1 MPDMRRSRGST
12 GAAKPAS
19 RRKSESQKSGL
30 TPSLMTALQRDV
42 YEDEAIATRNRR
54 ALDQDEESDSVE
66 GEKLDGTDEEITSD
80 EDDNVLD
87 KPATR
92 QREDDSIS
100 FGSSVE
106 ADDVMDI
113 SHMLSDGESES
124 LDGEGGPTMCS
135 HDDEANSGMLQA
147 IGLRANRSLRARERT
162 EGVEESELS
171 LPHAAQVSIQELLG
185 PLGEGVMVEQ
195 LRRDLQNVSKAGARR
210 SVHAQL
216 AAPIEQAAKRRL
228 ERQAAAE
235 EAHREVSGWE
245 QAVHQQATAETLS
258 FPQGRQDVHGTTLGS
273 ITSSGAKNA
282 LENDVDKLL
291 EEHMMDE
298 RAAAE
303 AELDALRD
311 RDRNSRL
318 TPAEVAERMAEMKK
332 MRELLF
338 YHEVKAKRI
347 AKIKSRAYRKVH
359 KKASQSRDEQREQLG
374 QLDQQTAMRLQMKRE
389 IDRVR
394 ERMTLKHKN
403 TSRWARHALKQQKHN
418 PALAQAVQEQLTRG
432 EELRR
437 KQMDAG
443 AGGGNDED
451 DFDGDDSDSSGE
463 GNSGRGDNPCD
474 ELLWKLQNEPEPEL
488 PQRGVFGMA
497 FMRRAA
503 ERQKR
508 EAEEMLAELASE
520 SAKALRNQPETNP
533 SDDYSSADEAFV
545 GKGEG
550 DASKPQEQQLDKLNS
565 TVVRGKR
572 KIGQVAS
579 HPKAIEGEVGRMK
592 VCGSVEALPIPSY
605 GKLRAS
611 QAVAPATIVE
621 QVPTFTVD
629 AECAARPAVSTSTL
643 GENAEATTSR
653 DTPSAYI
660 TGATP
665 SSVTSGGIPI
675 MGKAPLVAPSS
686 NGATGL
692 TGSLHKPTSAFKK
705 PKSRPKTRFDTSLVA
720 PMENKMDADAC
731 KSLVDLTTG
740 ASLLIPTASQQS
752 LVEEAFPESVEISEF
767 ASEKQALV
775 EAEAGV
781 AEETEMP
788 GWGDWSGLG
797 VKPNRRQ
804 EQRKRTAKEARQEQL
819 EKAADRRKDA
829 ALRNVIISEK
839 RDKKAAKFTVAAVPF
854 PFKSR
859 EQFERSMRNPLGV
872 EWNTTESHAQMIQP
886 RIATIRG
893 AVIDP
898 IEEKR
903 RVVTGKGLRR
913 RRA

>member
-1 MPDMRRSRGST
+1 MRRSRGST

-318 TPAEVAERMAEMKK
+318 TPAEVPRLAPQPAFASLYATAFPHSQRLRLESTFVWVGSWGPGVLTAN
-332 MRELLF
+332 
-338 YHEVKAKRI
+338 I
-347 AKIKSRAYRKVH
+347 A
-359 KKASQSRDEQREQLG
+359 
-374 QLDQQTAMRLQMKRE
+374 
-389 IDRVR
+389 
-394 ERMTLKHKN
+394 
-403 TSRWARHALKQQKHN
+403 
-418 PALAQAVQEQLTRG
+418 
-432 EELRR
+432 
-437 KQMDAG
+437 
-443 AGGGNDED
+443 
-451 DFDGDDSDSSGE
+451 
-463 GNSGRGDNPCD
+463 
-474 ELLWKLQNEPEPEL
+474 
-488 PQRGVFGMA
+488 
-497 FMRRAA
+497 
-503 ERQKR
+503 
-508 EAEEMLAELASE
+508 
-520 SAKALRNQPETNP
+520 
-533 SDDYSSADEAFV
+533 
-545 GKGEG
+545 
-550 DASKPQEQQLDKLNS
+550 
-565 TVVRGKR
+565 
-572 KIGQVAS
+572 
-579 HPKAIEGEVGRMK
+579 
-592 VCGSVEALPIPSY
+592 
-605 GKLRAS
+605 
-611 QAVAPATIVE
+611 
-621 QVPTFTVD
+621 
-629 AECAARPAVSTSTL
+629 AARPNLYHHSTP
-643 GENAEATTSR
+643 R
-653 DTPSAYI
+653 
-660 TGATP
+660 
-665 SSVTSGGIPI
+665 SGG
-675 MGKAPLVAPSS
+675 
-686 NGATGL
+686 GAHG
-692 TGSLHKPTSAFKK
+692 G
-705 PKSRPKTRFDTSLVA
+705 D
-720 PMENKMDADAC
+720 EEDA
-731 KSLVDLTTG
+731 
-740 ASLLIPTASQQS
+740 
-752 LVEEAFPESVEISEF
+752 
-767 ASEKQALV
+767 
-775 EAEAGV
+775 
-781 AEETEMP
+781 
-788 GWGDWSGLG
+788 
-797 VKPNRRQ
+797 R
-804 EQRKRTAKEARQEQL
+804 
-819 EKAADRRKDA
+819 A
-829 ALRNVIISEK
+829 AL
-839 RDKKAAKFTVAAVPF
+839 
-854 PFKSR
+854 
-859 EQFERSMRNPLGV
+859 L
-872 EWNTTESHAQMIQP
+872 P
-886 RIATIRG
+886 RGQSKTYRQ
-893 AVIDP
+893 DQ
-898 IEEKR
+898 
-903 RVVTGKGLRR
+903 VTC
-913 RRA
+913 